1 MFFKYSI
8 VCMYVCECATI
19 TLKQNVQYIARIRA
33 INLNQYM
40 VVNITLTNTV
50 MFV

>member
-33 INLNQYM
+33 MNYKLKSIHGC
-40 VVNITLTNTV
+40 
-50 MFV
+50 